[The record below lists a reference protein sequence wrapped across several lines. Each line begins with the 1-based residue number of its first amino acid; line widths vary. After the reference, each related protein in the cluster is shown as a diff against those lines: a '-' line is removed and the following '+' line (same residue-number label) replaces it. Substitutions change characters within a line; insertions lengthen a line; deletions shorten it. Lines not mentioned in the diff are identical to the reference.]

1 MAIKGTSH
9 PLPSGLWWVRHHRRN
24 VIMKAKLAIIALGAL
39 VLMGNG
45 ANAQH
50 RTGSQIHVRNLSRT
64 LGQAHEY
71 GSRYHYLYLNT
82 EVNRHYKNE
91 VIFAGRYLGADPDP
105 GVRLNLIRDQPNNR

>member
-1 MAIKGTSH
+1 
-9 PLPSGLWWVRHHRRN
+9 
-24 VIMKAKLAIIALGAL
+24 L
-39 VLMGNG
+39 VLMANG

-50 RTGSQIHVRNLSRT
+50 RTGSQTHAWHLSRT
-64 LGQAHEY
+64 FRQAYGY

-82 EVNRHYKNE
+82 EVNRHYNNE